1 MAANGMMRIGSNTWF
16 AVALLVA
23 VAATGCKRG
32 APQKTGAQASEDD
45 AIAFGSFTRPNE
57 NRATLV
63 AATETA
69 KDAPK
74 PVAEQAPATDA
85 ATTKRH
91 HTRSSRSA
99 TDASV
104 SRWAHGSSC

>member
-1 MAANGMMRIGSNTWF
+1 MAANGMKRIGSKTWF

-57 NRATLV
+57 NHAVPGAGRTFLL
-63 AATETA
+63 TA
-69 KDAPK
+69 
-74 PVAEQAPATDA
+74 
-85 ATTKRH
+85 
-91 HTRSSRSA
+91 SL
-99 TDASV
+99 
-104 SRWAHGSSC
+104 GL